1 MSIEELRGR
10 VSAKWRRYPSDVI
23 PMHVAEM
30 DFEVSE
36 QVRAVLTDLVQRSD
50 MGYLGPIPELAPA
63 FASFAKRR
71 WGWQPNTENLWLTT
85 DVGVGVVELLRVL
98 TEPGDRVGISTPV
111 YSSFMKWIAEV
122 HLEPADAPLAL
133 VGNSWRLDLD
143 AIEALFRDGVRVY
156 LLCNPQNPVGTV
168 HTREELA
175 ALAELAARY
184 GVVVISDEIHAPL
197 SYRGVEFTPYL
208 SIGDAAI
215 RTGILVTSTSKSYN
229 FAGLKAAFIITE
241 SEALRSRLAGLP
253 EAMHWRASLLGA
265 FSMVASYQLADDWLD
280 HTVARLESNR
290 ELLLRELASALP
302 EVRAFDMSATYL
314 AWLDVSAW
322 GLDSAADW
330 LIANTKVAVVPGA
343 DHAPK
348 AANKYGGFIRLN
360 FATEPEL
367 IQQAVASIAAAR

>member
-133 VGNSWRLDLD
+133 VGNSWRLDLE
-143 AIEALFRDGVRVY
+143 AIEAQFRDGVRVY

-208 SIGDAAI
+208 SLGDAAI
-215 RTGILVTSTSKSYN
+215 RTGILATSTSKSYN

-241 SEALRSRLAGLP
+241 SEALRARLAGLP

-280 HTVARLESNR
+280 DTVARLESNR
-290 ELLLRELASALP
+290 ELLLSELASALP

-322 GLDSAADW
+322 GHENAADW
-330 LIANTKVAVVPGA
+330 LLANAKVAVVPGL

-348 AANKYGGFIRLN
+348 SAKKYGGFIRLN

-367 IQQAVASIAAAR
+367 IQRAVASIAAAR

>member
-36 QVRAVLTDLVQRSD
+36 QVRAVLADLVQRSD

-63 FASFAKRR
+63 FAGFAERR
-71 WGWQPNTENLWLTT
+71 WGWQPKTENLWLTT

-197 SYRGVEFTPYL
+197 TYRGVEFTPYL
-208 SIGDAAI
+208 SLGDAAI

-265 FSMVASYQLADDWLD
+265 FSMVASYQLADDWLND
-280 HTVARLESNR
+280 TVAKLQSNR
-290 ELLLRELASALP
+290 ELLLRELTSALP
-302 EVRAFDMSATYL
+302 EVRAFEMQSTYL

-322 GLDSAADW
+322 QLENPADW
-330 LIANTKVAVVPGA
+330 LIANAKVAVVPGL

-348 AANKYGGFIRLN
+348 VASKYGGFIRLN

-367 IQQAVASIAAAR
+367 IQRAVASIAAAR

>member
-1 MSIEELRGR
+1 
-10 VSAKWRRYPSDVI
+10 
-23 PMHVAEM
+23 MHVAEM

-63 FASFAKRR
+63 FASFAERR

-122 HLEPADAPLAL
+122 QLEPADAPLVL
-133 VGNSWRLDLD
+133 LGNSWRLDLD
-143 AIEALFRDGVRVY
+143 AIEAQFRDGVRVY

-175 ALAELAARY
+175 ALAELAVRY

-197 SYRGVEFTPYL
+197 SYQGVEFTPYL
-208 SIGDAAI
+208 SLGDAAI
-215 RTGILVTSTSKSYN
+215 RTGILTTSTSKSYN

-241 SEALRSRLAGLP
+241 SEALRAKLAGLP

-280 HTVARLESNR
+280 GTVAKLQSNR
-290 ELLLRELASALP
+290 ELLLSELASALP
-302 EVRAFDMSATYL
+302 EVRAFEMSATYL

-322 GLDSAADW
+322 GVDNAADW
-330 LIANTKVAVVPGA
+330 LLANAKVAVVPGP

-348 AANKYGGFIRLN
+348 SAKKYSGFIRLN

-367 IQQAVASIAAAR
+367 IQRAVASIAAAR